1 MKKFKIDY
9 KWELILMLWFAFFL
23 NQGDRQV
30 YGAIVGDI
38 QEALGLTGMQAGWV
52 VTVFTV
58 VYGCLAPFG
67 GYVGDFLRRKW
78 IVIISLI
85 IFSLGTLF
93 TGFAGAMGAGVGAF
107 IYLIIMRGIATGAG
121 EAFYNPAAISL
132 ITQHHEK
139 TRGTAIS
146 LHQSALYVGILASA
160 VIAPLVSQKF
170 GWNYA
175 FIGFGVF
182 GLLVALYCIVRM
194 EDTPQIKED
203 HERIPFS
210 ALLKGIFSKK
220 TIWLLALAF
229 GCQVF
234 VNIGITTWAAKYF
247 NLQFYGGENLP
258 MASSVAMLTSCG
270 FAILGVM
277 IGGRMSDKMAQKSKL
292 ARMRTEYI
300 GLLCG
305 APFLF
310 IVGLANNIWVAA
322 AAMSV
327 YGIFRGVYDSNI
339 YAAMFDVIDPKLR
352 ASSVGIL
359 TAFAFIVGCLA
370 PVYLGY
376 VQGDGSSIEAFS
388 LGIASMGA
396 FFLVGGLLIAAA
408 AKYTFL
414 KEYYEEKTE

>member
-1 MKKFKIDY
+1 MKTKLLGY
-9 KWELILMLWFAFFL
+9 TWELILMLWFAFFL

-30 YGAIVGDI
+30 YGAILPFIEQD
-38 QEALGLTGMQAGWV
+38 LGITSAQAGWV

-93 TGFAGAMGAGVGAF
+93 TGFAGAMGAGMGAL
-107 IYLIIMRGIATGAG
+107 IYLIVMRGIATGAG

-132 ITQHHEK
+132 ITQHHDK
-139 TRGTAIS
+139 TRGLAIS
-146 LHQSALYVGILASA
+146 LHQSALYVGILVSA
-160 VIAPLVSQKF
+160 IVAPIIAESF

-182 GLLVALYCIVRM
+182 GLLVALYCVFRM
-194 EDTPQIKED
+194 EDTPQISAQT
-203 HERIPFS
+203 ERIPFKE
-210 ALLKGIFSKK
+210 LVVGIFSKK

-247 NLQFYGGENLP
+247 NLQFFGGENLTW
-258 MASSVAMLTSCG
+258 ASTIAMITSCG

-277 IGGRMSDKMAQKSKL
+277 IGGHYSDKFSKTTKL

-300 GLLCG
+300 GLLGG
-305 APFLF
+305 APFLLAM
-310 IVGLANNIWVAA
+310 GLSSNIWVAA
-322 AAMSV
+322 AAMSI

-370 PVYLGY
+370 PVYLGA
-376 VQGDGSSIEAFS
+376 VQGDGTSIENFS
-388 LGIASMGA
+388 LGIASMGI

-408 AKYTFL
+408 AKFTFL
-414 KEYYEEKTE
+414 KERYEE

>member
-1 MKKFKIDY
+1 MKKLDY

-30 YGAIVGDI
+30 YGAIIEDI
-38 QEALGLTGMQAGWV
+38 QRALDLTGTEAGLV

-67 GYVGDFLRRKW
+67 GYVGDFLSRKW
-78 IVIISLI
+78 IVISSLI
-85 IFSLGTLF
+85 VFSLGTLF
-93 TGFAGAMGAGVGAF
+93 TGFAGAMGSFAL

-139 TRGTAIS
+139 TRATAIS
-146 LHQSALYVGILASA
+146 MHQSALYIGIMASAILAPMIS
-160 VIAPLVSQKF
+160 KMF
-170 GWNYA
+170 GWEYA

-182 GLLVALYCIVRM
+182 GLIVAVYCIFRM
-194 EDTPQIKED
+194 KDTPQIKEQT
-203 HERIPFS
+203 ERIPFMT
-210 ALLKGIFSKK
+210 LLKGIFSKK
-220 TIWLLALAF
+220 TIWLLAFAF

-234 VNIGITTWAAKYF
+234 VNIGITTWAAKFF
-247 NLQFYGGENLP
+247 NLKFFAGENLAL
-258 MASSVAMLTSCG
+258 ASSIAMLTSCG

-277 IGGRMSDKMAQKSKL
+277 IGGRISDKLAQTDKL

-305 APFLF
+305 APFLVL
-310 IVGLANNIWVAA
+310 VGFASNIWVASI
-322 AAMSV
+322 AMII
-327 YGIFRGVYDSNI
+327 YGIFRGIYDSNL

-352 ASSVGIL
+352 ASSVGII
-359 TAFAFIVGCLA
+359 TAFAFIVGCVA
-370 PVYLGY
+370 PIYLGA
-376 VQGDGSSIEAFS
+376 VQGDGTNINAFEW
-388 LGIASMGA
+388 GISSMGL
-396 FFLVGGLLIAAA
+396 FFLVGGLLILIA

-414 KEYYEEKTE
+414 KERIEE

>member
-1 MKKFKIDY
+1 MKKLKFDY

-160 VIAPLVSQKF
+160 VIAPLISQRF
-170 GWNYA
+170 GWQYA
-175 FIGFGVF
+175 FIGFGIF
-182 GLLVALYCIVRM
+182 GLIIAIYCILRM
-194 EDTPQIKED
+194 EDTPQIKEQS
-203 HERIPFS
+203 ERIPFM
-210 ALLKGIFSKK
+210 ALVKGIFSKK

-300 GLLCG
+300 GLLAG
-305 APFLF
+305 APFLV
-310 IVGLANNIWVAA
+310 IVGLASNIWVAA

-370 PVYLGY
+370 PVYLGA
-376 VQGDGSSIEAFS
+376 VQGDGTSIEAFS
-388 LGIASMGA
+388 LGIASMGL
-396 FFLVGGLLIAAA
+396 FFLVGGLLIVAA
-408 AKYTFL
+408 AKYTFS
-414 KEYYEEKTE
+414 KECYEE

>member
-1 MKKFKIDY
+1 MKKFKFEY

-30 YGAIVGDI
+30 YGAVVPFIEQD
-38 QEALGLTGMQAGWV
+38 LGITSAQAGWV

-85 IFSLGTLF
+85 VFSLGTLF
-93 TGFAGAMGAGVGAF
+93 TGFAGAMGAGMGAL
-107 IYLIIMRGIATGAG
+107 IYLIVMRGIATGAG

-132 ITQHHEK
+132 ITQHHDK
-139 TRGTAIS
+139 TRGLAIS
-146 LHQSALYVGILASA
+146 LHQSALYVGILVSA
-160 VIAPLVSQKF
+160 IVAPIIAESF

-182 GLLVALYCIVRM
+182 GLIVALYCVFRM
-194 EDTPQIKED
+194 EDTPQISAQT
-203 HERIPFS
+203 ERIPFKE
-210 ALLKGIFSKK
+210 LVVGIFSKK

-234 VNIGITTWAAKYF
+234 VNIGITTWVAKYF
-247 NLQFYGGENLP
+247 NLQFFGGENLTW
-258 MASSVAMLTSCG
+258 ASTIAMITSCG

-277 IGGRMSDKMAQKSKL
+277 IGGHYSDKFSKTTKL

-300 GLLCG
+300 GLLGG
-305 APFLF
+305 APFLL
-310 IVGLANNIWVAA
+310 VMGLSSNIWVAA
-322 AAMSV
+322 AAMSI

-370 PVYLGY
+370 PVYLGA
-376 VQGDGSSIEAFS
+376 VQGDGTSIENFS
-388 LGIASMGA
+388 LGIASMGI

-414 KEYYEEKTE
+414 KERYEE

>member
-1 MKKFKIDY
+1 MKKTRFDY

-30 YGAIVGDI
+30 YGAIVEDI
-38 QEALGLTGMQAGWV
+38 QSALNLTGMQAGWV

-67 GYVGDFLRRKW
+67 GYVGDFLSRKW
-78 IVIISLI
+78 IVVISLI
-85 IFSLGTLF
+85 IFSLGTLL
-93 TGFAGAMGAGVGAF
+93 TGFAGAMGAGAF
-107 IYLIIMRGIATGAG
+107 VYLIIMRGVATGAG

-146 LHQSALYVGILASA
+146 LHQSALYIGILASA
-160 VIAPLVSQKF
+160 VVAPLISKTF
-170 GWNYA
+170 GWQYA

-182 GLLVALYCIVRM
+182 GLLVALYCVFRM
-194 EDTPQIKED
+194 QDTPQIKEQN
-203 HERIPFS
+203 ERIPFKE
-210 ALLKGIFSKK
+210 LIKGIFSKK

-247 NLQFYGGENLP
+247 NLRFFGGENLP
-258 MASSVAMLTSCG
+258 MASTVAMITSCG
-270 FAILGVM
+270 FAVLGVM

-300 GLLCG
+300 GLLVG
-305 APFLF
+305 APFLL
-310 IVGLANNIWVAA
+310 IVGLASNIWVAA
-322 AAMSV
+322 VAMSL

-370 PVYLGY
+370 PVYLGA
-376 VQGDGSSIEAFS
+376 VQGDGTSIEAFS
-388 LGIASMGA
+388 LGIASMGV
-396 FFLVGGLLIAAA
+396 FFLVGGLLIVAA
-408 AKYTFL
+408 AKFTFL
-414 KEYYEEKTE
+414 KECYEE

>member
-1 MKKFKIDY
+1 MKKWKFDY

-30 YGAIVGDI
+30 YGAIVEDI
-38 QEALGLTGMQAGWV
+38 QTALGLSGVQAGIV
-52 VTVFTV
+52 VTVFTI

-67 GYVGDFLRRKW
+67 GYIGDFLRRKW

-85 IFSLGTLF
+85 VFSLGTLF
-93 TGFAGAMGAGVGAF
+93 TGFAGAFGTGALA
-107 IYLIIMRGIATGAG
+107 YLILMRGVATGAG

-132 ITQHHEK
+132 ITQHHDK

-146 LHQSALYVGILASA
+146 LHQSALYVGVIASA
-160 VIAPLVSQKF
+160 IVAPLISKAW

-194 EDTPQIKED
+194 EDTPQIKEQT
-203 HERIPFS
+203 ERIPFS
-210 ALLKGIFSKK
+210 VLIKGIFSKK

-247 NLQFYGGENLP
+247 NLKFYGGDNLA
-258 MASSVAMLTSCG
+258 MASSIAMLTSCG

-277 IGGRMSDKMAQKSKL
+277 VGGRMSDKMAQKSKL

-300 GLLCG
+300 GLLGG
-305 APFLF
+305 APFLLM
-310 IVGLANNIWVAA
+310 VGFSSNLWVAC
-322 AAMSV
+322 AAMAL
-327 YGIFRGVYDSNI
+327 YGVFRGVYDSNI

-370 PVYLGY
+370 PVYLGA
-376 VQGDGSSIEAFS
+376 VQGDGTSIEAFGW
-388 LGIASMGA
+388 GISSMGI

-414 KEYYEEKTE
+414 KERYEE

>member
-1 MKKFKIDY
+1 M
-9 KWELILMLWFAFFL
+9 
-23 NQGDRQV
+23 
-30 YGAIVGDI
+30 
-38 QEALGLTGMQAGWV
+38 
-52 VTVFTV
+52 

-93 TGFAGAMGAGVGAF
+93 TGFAGAMGAGMGAL
-107 IYLIIMRGIATGAG
+107 IYLIVMRGIATGAG

-132 ITQHHEK
+132 ITQHHDK
-139 TRGTAIS
+139 TRGLAIS
-146 LHQSALYVGILASA
+146 LHQSALYVGILVSA
-160 VIAPLVSQKF
+160 IVAPIIAESF

-182 GLLVALYCIVRM
+182 GLLVALYCVFRM
-194 EDTPQIKED
+194 EDTPQISAQT
-203 HERIPFS
+203 ERIPFKE
-210 ALLKGIFSKK
+210 LVVGIFSKK

-247 NLQFYGGENLP
+247 NLQFFGGENLTW
-258 MASSVAMLTSCG
+258 ASTIAMITSCG

-277 IGGRMSDKMAQKSKL
+277 IGGHYSDKFSKTTKL

-300 GLLCG
+300 GLLGG
-305 APFLF
+305 APFLLAM
-310 IVGLANNIWVAA
+310 GLSSNIWVAA
-322 AAMSV
+322 AAMSI

-370 PVYLGY
+370 PVYLGA
-376 VQGDGSSIEAFS
+376 VQGDGTSIENFS
-388 LGIASMGA
+388 LGIASMGI

-408 AKYTFL
+408 AKFTFL
-414 KEYYEEKTE
+414 KERYEE

>member
-1 MKKFKIDY
+1 MKTARNGY

-30 YGAIVGDI
+30 YGAIVEDI
-38 QEALGLTGMQAGWV
+38 QTTLGLSGLEAGLV

-67 GYVGDFLRRKW
+67 GYVGDFLSRKW
-78 IVIISLI
+78 IVITSLI
-85 IFSLGTLF
+85 VFSLGTLL
-93 TGFAGAMGAGVGAF
+93 TGFAGAMGSFAL

-146 LHQSALYVGILASA
+146 LHQSALYVGIMASA
-160 VIAPLVSQKF
+160 IIAPLISKTF

-182 GLLVALYCIVRM
+182 GLLVATYCIFRM
-194 EDTPQIKED
+194 QDTPQIKEQT
-203 HERIPFS
+203 ERIPFGE
-210 ALLKGIFSKK
+210 LIKGIFSKK
-220 TIWLLALAF
+220 TIWLLAFAF

-234 VNIGITTWAAKYF
+234 VNIGITTWAAKFF
-247 NLQFYGGENLP
+247 NLKFFGGENLP
-258 MASSVAMLTSCG
+258 MASSIAMLTSCG
-270 FAILGVM
+270 FAIFGVM
-277 IGGRMSDKMAQKSKL
+277 VGGRMSDKMAQKSKL
-292 ARMRTEYI
+292 ARMYTEAV
-300 GLLCG
+300 GLLFG
-305 APFLF
+305 TPFLLM
-310 IVGLANNIWVAA
+310 VGWASNIWVAGV
-322 AAMSV
+322 AMSL

-370 PVYLGY
+370 PIYLGA
-376 VQGDGSSIEAFS
+376 VQGDGTSIESFGWGISS
-388 LGIASMGA
+388 LGL
-396 FFLVGGLLIAAA
+396 FFLVGGLLIAFA
-408 AKYTFL
+408 AKFTFL
-414 KEYYEEKTE
+414 KERYEEK

>member
-1 MKKFKIDY
+1 MKKFKFDY

-30 YGAIVGDI
+30 YGAIVEDI
-38 QEALGLTGMQAGWV
+38 QSALGLSGMQAGWV

-85 IFSLGTLF
+85 VFSVGTLL
-93 TGFAGAMGAGVGAF
+93 TGFAGVMSTSIGAF

-160 VIAPLVSQKF
+160 VIAPLISKNF
-170 GWNYA
+170 GWQYA

-182 GLLVALYCIVRM
+182 GLFVACYCIFRM
-194 EDTPQIKED
+194 EDTAQIKEQT
-203 HERIPFS
+203 ERIPFKE
-210 ALLKGIFSKK
+210 LIVGIFSKK
-220 TIWLLALAF
+220 TIWLLAFAF

-234 VNIGITTWAAKYF
+234 VNIGITTWAAKFF
-247 NLQFYGGENLP
+247 NLKFFGGENLP
-258 MASSVAMLTSCG
+258 MASSIAMLTSCG
-270 FAILGVM
+270 LAILGVM
-277 IGGRMSDKMAQKSKL
+277 VGGRMSDKMAQKSKL
-292 ARMRTEYI
+292 ARMYTEAI
-300 GLLCG
+300 GLLVG
-305 APFLF
+305 APFLLM
-310 IVGLANNIWVAA
+310 VGWASNIWVAG
-322 AAMSV
+322 AAMSL

-370 PVYLGY
+370 PVYLGW
-376 VQGDGSSIEAFS
+376 VQGDGDSLESFS
-388 LGIASMGA
+388 WGISSMGA
-396 FFLVGGLLIAAA
+396 FFLVGGLLITYA
-408 AKYTFL
+408 AKRTFL
-414 KEYYEEKTE
+414 KERYEE

>member
-1 MKKFKIDY
+1 MKKFSY

-30 YGAIVGDI
+30 YGAIVEDI
-38 QEALGLTGMQAGWV
+38 QASLGLSGLEAGLV
-52 VTVFTV
+52 VTVFTI

-67 GYVGDFLRRKW
+67 GYIGDFLRRKW

-85 IFSLGTLF
+85 VFSLGTLL
-93 TGFAGAMGAGVGAF
+93 TGFAGAFGAGALA
-107 IYLIIMRGIATGAG
+107 YLIIMRGVATGAG

-132 ITQHHEK
+132 ITQHHDK

-146 LHQSALYVGILASA
+146 LHQSALYVGVIASA
-160 VIAPLVSQKF
+160 IIAPLISKTW

-182 GLLVALYCIVRM
+182 GLVVALYCIVRM
-194 EDTPQIKED
+194 EDTPQIKEQN
-203 HERIPFS
+203 ERIPFS
-210 ALLKGIFSKK
+210 VLIKGIFSKK

-247 NLQFYGGENLP
+247 NLKFYGGENLA
-258 MASSVAMLTSCG
+258 MASSIAMLTSCG
-270 FAILGVM
+270 VAILGVM

-300 GLLCG
+300 GLLGG
-305 APFLF
+305 APFLLA
-310 IVGLANNIWVAA
+310 VGLASNIWVAG
-322 AAMSV
+322 AAMAL

-339 YAAMFDVIDPKLR
+339 YAAMFDVIDPKFR

-370 PVYLGY
+370 PVYLGA
-376 VQGDGSSIEAFS
+376 VQGDGTSIEAFGW
-388 LGIASMGA
+388 GISSMGI
-396 FFLVGGLLIAAA
+396 FFLIGGLLIAAA
-408 AKYTFL
+408 AKFTFL
-414 KEYYEEKTE
+414 KERYEE

>member
-1 MKKFKIDY
+1 MKKFSY

-30 YGAIVGDI
+30 YGAIVEDI
-38 QEALGLTGMQAGWV
+38 QSALGLSGVQAGLV
-52 VTVFTV
+52 VTVFTI

-67 GYVGDFLRRKW
+67 GYIGDFLRRKW

-85 IFSLGTLF
+85 VFSLGTLF
-93 TGFAGAMGAGVGAF
+93 TGFAGAFGAGALA
-107 IYLIIMRGIATGAG
+107 YLIIMRGVATGAG

-132 ITQHHEK
+132 ITQHHDK

-146 LHQSALYVGILASA
+146 LHQSALYVGVIASA
-160 VIAPLVSQKF
+160 IIAPLISKTW

-182 GLLVALYCIVRM
+182 GLIVALYCIFRM
-194 EDTPQIKED
+194 EDTPQISAQT
-203 HERIPFS
+203 ERIPFKE
-210 ALLKGIFSKK
+210 LIKGIFSKK

-247 NLQFYGGENLP
+247 NLRFYGGDNLA
-258 MASSVAMLTSCG
+258 MASSIAMLTSCG

-292 ARMRTEYI
+292 ARMCTEYI
-300 GLLCG
+300 GLLGG
-305 APFLF
+305 APFLLA
-310 IVGLANNIWVAA
+310 VGFSSNIWVAG
-322 AAMSV
+322 AAMAL

-370 PVYLGY
+370 PVYLGA
-376 VQGDGSSIEAFS
+376 VQGDGTSIENFS
-388 LGIASMGA
+388 WGISSMGL

-414 KEYYEEKTE
+414 KECYEE

>member
-1 MKKFKIDY
+1 MKKFSY

-30 YGAIVGDI
+30 YGAIVEDI
-38 QEALGLTGMQAGWV
+38 QASLGLSGLEAGLV

-67 GYVGDFLRRKW
+67 GYIGDFLRRKW

-85 IFSLGTLF
+85 VFSLGTLL
-93 TGFAGAMGAGVGAF
+93 TGFAGAFGAGALA
-107 IYLIIMRGIATGAG
+107 YLIIMRGVATGAG

-132 ITQHHEK
+132 ITQHHDK

-146 LHQSALYVGILASA
+146 LHQSALYVGVIASA
-160 VIAPLVSQKF
+160 VIAPLISKAW

-182 GLLVALYCIVRM
+182 GLIVALYCVVRM
-194 EDTPQIKED
+194 EDTPQIKAQT
-203 HERIPFS
+203 ERIPLS
-210 ALLKGIFSKK
+210 VLIKGIFSKK

-247 NLQFYGGENLP
+247 NLKFYGGDNLA
-258 MASSVAMLTSCG
+258 MASSIAMLTSCG

-300 GLLCG
+300 GLLGG
-305 APFLF
+305 APFLLA
-310 IVGLANNIWVAA
+310 VGFASDLWVAC
-322 AAMSV
+322 AAMAL
-327 YGIFRGVYDSNI
+327 YGVFRGIYDSNI

-359 TAFAFIVGCLA
+359 TAFAFIIGCLA
-370 PVYLGY
+370 PVYLGA
-376 VQGDGSSIEAFS
+376 VQGDGTSIEAFGW
-388 LGIASMGA
+388 GISSMGF
-396 FFLVGGLLIAAA
+396 FFLAGGLLIAAA
-408 AKYTFL
+408 AKFTFL
-414 KEYYEEKTE
+414 KECYEE

>member
-1 MKKFKIDY
+1 MNKKFGY

-30 YGAIVGDI
+30 YGAIIEDI
-38 QEALGLTGMQAGWV
+38 QRALDLTGTEAGLV

-67 GYVGDFLRRKW
+67 GYVGDFLSRKW
-78 IVIISLI
+78 IVITSLI
-85 IFSLGTLF
+85 VFSLGTLF
-93 TGFAGAMGAGVGAF
+93 TGFAGAMGCFAL

-160 VIAPLVSQKF
+160 VIAPMISKAF

-175 FIGFGVF
+175 FICFGVF
-182 GLLVALYCIVRM
+182 GLLVAVYCMFRM
-194 EDTPQIKED
+194 QNTPQIEEQT
-203 HERIPFS
+203 ERIPFKE
-210 ALLKGIFSKK
+210 LIVGIFSKK
-220 TIWLLALAF
+220 TIWLLAFAF

-234 VNIGITTWAAKYF
+234 VNIGITTWAAKFF
-247 NLQFYGGENLP
+247 NLKFFAGENLAL
-258 MASSVAMLTSCG
+258 ASSIAMLTSCG
-270 FAILGVM
+270 FAIFGVM
-277 IGGRMSDKMAQKSKL
+277 VGGRMSDKMAEKSKL

-305 APFLF
+305 APFLLA
-310 IVGLANNIWVAA
+310 VGLASNLWVAC

-370 PVYLGY
+370 PVYLGA
-376 VQGDGSSIEAFS
+376 VQGDGTNIEAFEW
-388 LGIASMGA
+388 GISSMGL

-408 AKYTFL
+408 AKFTFL
-414 KEYYEEKTE
+414 KERYEE

>member
-1 MKKFKIDY
+1 MKKWKFDY

-30 YGAIVGDI
+30 YGAIVEDI
-38 QEALGLTGMQAGWV
+38 QSSLGLSGFEAGLV

-93 TGFAGAMGAGVGAF
+93 TGFAGAMGAGALV
-107 IYLIIMRGIATGAG
+107 YLIIMRGVATGAG

-132 ITQHHEK
+132 ITQYHEK
-139 TRGTAIS
+139 TRATAIS
-146 LHQSALYVGILASA
+146 MHQSALYIGVIVSA
-160 VIAPLVSQKF
+160 IVAPMISKAF

-175 FIGFGVF
+175 FIGFGLF
-182 GLLVALYCIVRM
+182 GLLVATYCIFRM
-194 EDTPQIKED
+194 EDTPQIKEQT
-203 HERIPFS
+203 ERIPFMV
-210 ALLKGIFSKK
+210 LLKGIFSKK
-220 TIWLLALAF
+220 TIWLLAFAF

-234 VNIGITTWAAKYF
+234 VNIGITTWAAKFF
-247 NLQFYGGENLP
+247 NLKFYGGENLTA
-258 MASSVAMLTSCG
+258 ASSIAMLTSCG
-270 FAILGVM
+270 FAIFGVM
-277 IGGRMSDKMAQKSKL
+277 LGGRISDKLAQTDKL
-292 ARMRTEYI
+292 ARMRTEYV
-300 GLLCG
+300 GLLGG
-305 APFLF
+305 APFLAL
-310 IVGLANNIWVAA
+310 VGFAPNIWVASI
-322 AAMSV
+322 AMV
-327 YGIFRGVYDSNI
+327 FYGIFRGIYDSNL

-370 PVYLGY
+370 PIYLGA
-376 VQGDGSSIEAFS
+376 VQGDGTSIDAFGWGISS
-388 LGIASMGA
+388 LGL
-396 FFLVGGLLIAAA
+396 FFLVGGLLIAIA

-414 KEYYEEKTE
+414 KERYEEK

>member
-1 MKKFKIDY
+1 MKTKLLGY

-30 YGAIVGDI
+30 YGAILPFIEQD
-38 QEALGLTGMQAGWV
+38 LGITSAQAGWV

-93 TGFAGAMGAGVGAF
+93 TGFAGAMGAGMGAL
-107 IYLIIMRGIATGAG
+107 IYLIVMRGIATGAG

-132 ITQHHEK
+132 ITQHHDK
-139 TRGTAIS
+139 TRGLAIS
-146 LHQSALYVGILASA
+146 LHQSALYVGILVSA
-160 VIAPLVSQKF
+160 IVAPIIAESF

-182 GLLVALYCIVRM
+182 GLLVALYCVFRM
-194 EDTPQIKED
+194 EDTPQISAQT
-203 HERIPFS
+203 ERIPFKE
-210 ALLKGIFSKK
+210 LVVGIFSKK

-247 NLQFYGGENLP
+247 NLQFFGGENLTW
-258 MASSVAMLTSCG
+258 ASTIAMITSCG

-277 IGGRMSDKMAQKSKL
+277 IGGHYSDKFSKTTKL

-300 GLLCG
+300 GLLGG
-305 APFLF
+305 APFLLAM
-310 IVGLANNIWVAA
+310 GLSSNIWVAA
-322 AAMSV
+322 AAMSI

-370 PVYLGY
+370 PVYLGA
-376 VQGDGSSIEAFS
+376 VQGDGTSIENFS
-388 LGIASMGA
+388 LGIASMGI

-408 AKYTFL
+408 AKFTFL
-414 KEYYEEKTE
+414 KERYEE

>member
-1 MKKFKIDY
+1 MKKFDY

-30 YGAIVGDI
+30 YGAIIEDI
-38 QEALGLTGMQAGWV
+38 QNGLGLDSFEAGLV

-67 GYVGDFLRRKW
+67 GYVGDFLSRKW

-85 IFSLGTLF
+85 VFSLGTLF
-93 TGFAGAMGAGVGAF
+93 TGFAGVMGSFAL

-146 LHQSALYVGILASA
+146 LHQSALYIGIIASAILAPMISKA
-160 VIAPLVSQKF
+160 F
-170 GWNYA
+170 GWQYA

-182 GLLVALYCIVRM
+182 GLLVAVYCIFRM
-194 EDTPQIKED
+194 KDTPQIKEQT
-203 HERIPFS
+203 ERIPFV
-210 ALLKGIFSKK
+210 ALIKGIFSKK

-234 VNIGITTWAAKYF
+234 VNIGITTWAAKFF
-247 NLQFYGGENLP
+247 NLKFFEGVNLP
-258 MASSVAMLTSCG
+258 LASSIAMLTSCG
-270 FAILGVM
+270 VAIIGVM
-277 IGGRMSDKMAQKSKL
+277 IGGRLSDKYAQTNKL

-300 GLLCG
+300 GLLGG
-305 APFLF
+305 APFLVL
-310 IVGLANNIWVAA
+310 VGFASNIWIAGF
-322 AAMSV
+322 AMIA
-327 YGIFRGVYDSNI
+327 YGIFRGIYDSNI

-352 ASSVGIL
+352 ASSVGLI
-359 TAFAFIVGCLA
+359 TAFAFIVGCVA
-370 PVYLGY
+370 PIYLGA
-376 VQGDGSSIEAFS
+376 VQGDGTNIGAFEW
-388 LGIASMGA
+388 GISSMGL
-396 FFLVGGLLIAAA
+396 FFLIGGLLIAAA
-408 AKYTFL
+408 AKFTFL
-414 KEYYEEKTE
+414 KERYEE

>member
-1 MKKFKIDY
+1 
-9 KWELILMLWFAFFL
+9 MLWFAFFL

-30 YGAIVGDI
+30 YGAIVEDI
-38 QEALGLTGMQAGWV
+38 QSALNLTGMQAGWV

-67 GYVGDFLRRKW
+67 GYVGDFLSRKW
-78 IVIISLI
+78 IVVISLI
-85 IFSLGTLF
+85 IFSLGTLL
-93 TGFAGAMGAGVGAF
+93 TGFAGAMGAGAF
-107 IYLIIMRGIATGAG
+107 VYLIIMRGVATGAG

-146 LHQSALYVGILASA
+146 LHQSALYIGILASA
-160 VIAPLVSQKF
+160 VVAPLISKAF
-170 GWNYA
+170 GWQYA

-182 GLLVALYCIVRM
+182 GLLVALYCVFRM
-194 EDTPQIKED
+194 QDTPQIKEQN
-203 HERIPFS
+203 ERIPFKE
-210 ALLKGIFSKK
+210 LIKGIFSKK

-247 NLQFYGGENLP
+247 NLRFFGGENLP
-258 MASSVAMLTSCG
+258 MASTVAMITSCG
-270 FAILGVM
+270 FAVLGVM

-300 GLLCG
+300 GLLVG
-305 APFLF
+305 APFLL
-310 IVGLANNIWVAA
+310 IAGLASNIWVAA
-322 AAMSV
+322 VAMSL

-370 PVYLGY
+370 PVYLGA
-376 VQGDGSSIEAFS
+376 VQGDGTSIEAFS
-388 LGIASMGA
+388 LGIASMGV

-408 AKYTFL
+408 AKFTFL
-414 KEYYEEKTE
+414 KECYEE

>member
-1 MKKFKIDY
+1 MKKTRFDY

-30 YGAIVGDI
+30 YGAIVEDI
-38 QEALGLTGMQAGWV
+38 QSALNLTGMQAGWV

-67 GYVGDFLRRKW
+67 GYVGDFLSRKW
-78 IVIISLI
+78 IVVISLI
-85 IFSLGTLF
+85 IFSLGTLL
-93 TGFAGAMGAGVGAF
+93 TGFAGAMGAGAF
-107 IYLIIMRGIATGAG
+107 VYLIIMRGVATGAG

-146 LHQSALYVGILASA
+146 LHQSALYIGILASA
-160 VIAPLVSQKF
+160 VVAPLISKAF
-170 GWNYA
+170 GWQYA

-182 GLLVALYCIVRM
+182 GLLVALYCVFRM
-194 EDTPQIKED
+194 QDTPQIKEQN
-203 HERIPFS
+203 ERIPFKE
-210 ALLKGIFSKK
+210 LIKGIFSKK

-247 NLQFYGGENLP
+247 NLRFFGGENLP
-258 MASSVAMLTSCG
+258 MASTVAMITSCG
-270 FAILGVM
+270 FAVLGVM

-300 GLLCG
+300 GLLVG
-305 APFLF
+305 APFLL
-310 IVGLANNIWVAA
+310 IVGLASNIWVAA
-322 AAMSV
+322 VAMSL

-370 PVYLGY
+370 PVYLGA
-376 VQGDGSSIEAFS
+376 VQGDGTSIEAFS
-388 LGIASMGA
+388 LGIASMGV
-396 FFLVGGLLIAAA
+396 FFLVGGLLIVAA
-408 AKYTFL
+408 AKFTFL
-414 KEYYEEKTE
+414 KECYEE

>member
-1 MKKFKIDY
+1 MKKTRFDY

-30 YGAIVGDI
+30 YGAIVEDI
-38 QEALGLTGMQAGWV
+38 QSALNLTGMQAGWV

-67 GYVGDFLRRKW
+67 GYVGDFLSRKW
-78 IVIISLI
+78 IVVISLI
-85 IFSLGTLF
+85 IFSLGTLL
-93 TGFAGAMGAGVGAF
+93 TGFAGAMGAGAF
-107 IYLIIMRGIATGAG
+107 VYLIIMRGVATGAG

-146 LHQSALYVGILASA
+146 LHQSALYIGILASA
-160 VIAPLVSQKF
+160 VVAPLISKAF
-170 GWNYA
+170 GWQYA

-182 GLLVALYCIVRM
+182 GLLVALYCVFRM
-194 EDTPQIKED
+194 QDTPQIKEQN
-203 HERIPFS
+203 ERIPFKE
-210 ALLKGIFSKK
+210 LIKGIFSKK

-247 NLQFYGGENLP
+247 NLRFFGGENLP
-258 MASSVAMLTSCG
+258 MASTVAMITSCG
-270 FAILGVM
+270 FAVLGVM

-300 GLLCG
+300 GLLVG
-305 APFLF
+305 APFLL
-310 IVGLANNIWVAA
+310 IAGLASNIWVAA
-322 AAMSV
+322 VAMSL

-370 PVYLGY
+370 PVYLGA
-376 VQGDGSSIEAFS
+376 VQGDGTSIEAFS
-388 LGIASMGA
+388 LGIASMGV

-408 AKYTFL
+408 AKFTFL
-414 KEYYEEKTE
+414 KECYEE

>member
-1 MKKFKIDY
+1 MKKLKFDY

-160 VIAPLVSQKF
+160 VIAPLISQKF
-170 GWNYA
+170 GWQYA
-175 FIGFGVF
+175 FIGFGIF
-182 GLLVALYCIVRM
+182 GLIIAIYCILRM
-194 EDTPQIKED
+194 EDTPQIKEQS
-203 HERIPFS
+203 ERIPFM
-210 ALLKGIFSKK
+210 ALVKGIFSKK

-300 GLLCG
+300 GLLAG
-305 APFLF
+305 APFLV
-310 IVGLANNIWVAA
+310 IVGLASNIWVAA

-370 PVYLGY
+370 PVYLGA
-376 VQGDGSSIEAFS
+376 VQGDGTSIEAFS
-388 LGIASMGA
+388 LGIASMGL
-396 FFLVGGLLIAAA
+396 FFLVGGLLIVAA

-414 KEYYEEKTE
+414 KECYEE

>member
-1 MKKFKIDY
+1 MKKFKFDY

-30 YGAIVGDI
+30 YGAVVPFIEKD
-38 QEALGLTGMQAGWV
+38 LGITSAQAGWV

-58 VYGCLAPFG
+58 IYGCLAPFG

-85 IFSLGTLF
+85 VFSLGTLF
-93 TGFAGAMGAGVGAF
+93 TGFAGAMGAGMGAL
-107 IYLIIMRGIATGAG
+107 IYLIVMRGIATGAG

-132 ITQHHEK
+132 ITQHHDK
-139 TRGTAIS
+139 TRGLAIS
-146 LHQSALYVGILASA
+146 LHQSALYVGILVSA
-160 VIAPLVSQKF
+160 IVAPIIAENF

-182 GLLVALYCIVRM
+182 GLLVSLYCIFRM
-194 EDTPQIKED
+194 EDTPQISAQT
-203 HERIPFS
+203 ERIPFKE
-210 ALLKGIFSKK
+210 LVVGIFSKK

-247 NLQFYGGENLP
+247 NLQFFEGENLTL
-258 MASSVAMLTSCG
+258 ASTIAMLASCG

-300 GLLCG
+300 GLLGG
-305 APFLF
+305 APFLLMLGF
-310 IVGLANNIWVAA
+310 TDNIWVAA
-322 AAMSV
+322 VAMSI

-370 PVYLGY
+370 PVYLGA
-376 VQGDGSSIEAFS
+376 VQGDGTSIDAFS
-388 LGIASMGA
+388 LGIASMGI

-414 KEYYEEKTE
+414 KECYEE

>member
-1 MKKFKIDY
+1 MKKFSY

-30 YGAIVGDI
+30 YGAIVEDI
-38 QEALGLTGMQAGWV
+38 QSALGLSGVQAGLV
-52 VTVFTV
+52 VTVFTI

-67 GYVGDFLRRKW
+67 GYIGDFLRRKW

-85 IFSLGTLF
+85 VFSLGTLF
-93 TGFAGAMGAGVGAF
+93 TGFAGAFGAGALA
-107 IYLIIMRGIATGAG
+107 YLIIMRGVATGAG

-132 ITQHHEK
+132 ITQHHDK

-146 LHQSALYVGILASA
+146 LHQSALYVGVIASA
-160 VIAPLVSQKF
+160 IIAPLISKTW

-182 GLLVALYCIVRM
+182 GLIVALYCIFRM
-194 EDTPQIKED
+194 EDTPQISAQT
-203 HERIPFS
+203 ERIPFKE
-210 ALLKGIFSKK
+210 LIKGIFSKK

-247 NLQFYGGENLP
+247 NLRFYGGDNLA
-258 MASSVAMLTSCG
+258 MASSIAMLTSCG

-300 GLLCG
+300 GLLGG
-305 APFLF
+305 APFLLA
-310 IVGLANNIWVAA
+310 VGFSSNIWVAG
-322 AAMSV
+322 AAMAL

-370 PVYLGY
+370 PVYLGA
-376 VQGDGSSIEAFS
+376 VQGDGTSIENFS
-388 LGIASMGA
+388 WGISSMGL

-414 KEYYEEKTE
+414 KECYEE

>member
-1 MKKFKIDY
+1 MKKFSY

-30 YGAIVGDI
+30 YGAIVEDI
-38 QEALGLTGMQAGWV
+38 QSALGLSGVQAGLV
-52 VTVFTV
+52 VTVFTI

-67 GYVGDFLRRKW
+67 GYIGDFLRRKW

-85 IFSLGTLF
+85 VFSLGTLF
-93 TGFAGAMGAGVGAF
+93 TGFAGAFGAGALA
-107 IYLIIMRGIATGAG
+107 YLIIMRGVATGAG

-132 ITQHHEK
+132 ITQHHDK

-146 LHQSALYVGILASA
+146 LHQSALYVGVIASA
-160 VIAPLVSQKF
+160 IIAPLISKTW

-182 GLLVALYCIVRM
+182 GLIVALYCIFRM
-194 EDTPQIKED
+194 EDTPQISAQT
-203 HERIPFS
+203 ERIPFKE
-210 ALLKGIFSKK
+210 LIKGIFSKK

-247 NLQFYGGENLP
+247 NLRFYGGDNLA
-258 MASSVAMLTSCG
+258 MASSIAMLTSCG

-300 GLLCG
+300 GLLGG
-305 APFLF
+305 APFLLA
-310 IVGLANNIWVAA
+310 VGFSSNIWVAG
-322 AAMSV
+322 AAMAL

-370 PVYLGY
+370 PVYLGA
-376 VQGDGSSIEAFS
+376 VQGDGTSIENFS
-388 LGIASMGA
+388 WGISSMGL
-396 FFLVGGLLIAAA
+396 FFLMGGLLIAAA

-414 KEYYEEKTE
+414 KECYEE

>member
-1 MKKFKIDY
+1 MKIFKFDY

-30 YGAIVGDI
+30 YGAIIEDI
-38 QEALGLTGMQAGWV
+38 QTALNLSGTQAGLV

-67 GYVGDFLRRKW
+67 GYVGDFLSRKW
-78 IVIISLI
+78 IVVSSLI
-85 IFSLGTLF
+85 VFSLGTLF
-93 TGFAGAMGAGVGAF
+93 TGFAGAAGSFALV
-107 IYLIIMRGIATGAG
+107 YLIIMRGIATGAG

-146 LHQSALYVGILASA
+146 LHQSALYIGIIASAILAPMISKT
-160 VIAPLVSQKF
+160 L
-170 GWNYA
+170 GWQYA

-182 GLLVALYCIVRM
+182 GLLIAVYCIFRM
-194 EDTPQIKED
+194 KDTKQIKEQT
-203 HERIPFS
+203 ERIPFMT
-210 ALLKGIFSKK
+210 LIKGIFSKK

-234 VNIGITTWAAKYF
+234 VNIGITTWAAKFF
-247 NLQFYGGENLP
+247 NLKFFEGENLT
-258 MASSVAMLTSCG
+258 MASSIAMLTSCG
-270 FAILGVM
+270 FAVLGVM
-277 IGGRMSDKMAQKSKL
+277 IGGRLSDKMAQKSKL

-300 GLLCG
+300 GLLAG
-305 APFLF
+305 APFLA
-310 IVGLANNIWVAA
+310 IVGISSNLWVAG
-322 AAMSV
+322 AAMSL

-370 PVYLGY
+370 PVYVGWL
-376 VQGDGSSIEAFS
+376 QGSGESLEAFS
-388 LGIASMGA
+388 WGISSMGA
-396 FFLVGGLLIAAA
+396 FFLVGGLLIAIAT
-408 AKYTFL
+408 KYTFL
-414 KEYYEEKTE
+414 KECIEE

>member
-1 MKKFKIDY
+1 MKKLKFDY

-160 VIAPLVSQKF
+160 VIAPLISQKF
-170 GWNYA
+170 GWQYA
-175 FIGFGVF
+175 FIGFGIF
-182 GLLVALYCIVRM
+182 GLIIAIYCILRM
-194 EDTPQIKED
+194 EDTPQIKEQS
-203 HERIPFS
+203 ERIPFM
-210 ALLKGIFSKK
+210 ALVKGIFSKK

-247 NLQFYGGENLP
+247 NLQLYGGENLP

-300 GLLCG
+300 GLLAG
-305 APFLF
+305 APFLV
-310 IVGLANNIWVAA
+310 IVGLASNIWVAA

-370 PVYLGY
+370 PVYLGA
-376 VQGDGSSIEAFS
+376 VQGDGTSIEAFS
-388 LGIASMGA
+388 LGIASMGL
-396 FFLVGGLLIAAA
+396 FFLVGGLLIVAA

-414 KEYYEEKTE
+414 KECYEE

>member
-1 MKKFKIDY
+1 MKKFKFDY

-30 YGAIVGDI
+30 YGAVVPFIEKD
-38 QEALGLTGMQAGWV
+38 LGITSAQAGWV

-58 VYGCLAPFG
+58 IYGCLAPFG

-85 IFSLGTLF
+85 VFSLGTLF
-93 TGFAGAMGAGVGAF
+93 TGFAGSMGAGMGAL
-107 IYLIIMRGIATGAG
+107 IYLIVMRGIATGAG

-132 ITQHHEK
+132 ITQHHDK
-139 TRGTAIS
+139 TRGLAIS
-146 LHQSALYVGILASA
+146 LHQSALYVGILVSA
-160 VIAPLVSQKF
+160 IVAPIIAENS

-182 GLLVALYCIVRM
+182 GLLVSLYCIFRM
-194 EDTPQIKED
+194 EDTPQISAQT
-203 HERIPFS
+203 ERIPFKE
-210 ALLKGIFSKK
+210 LVVGIFSKK

-247 NLQFYGGENLP
+247 NLQFFEGENLTL
-258 MASSVAMLTSCG
+258 ASTIAMLASCG

-300 GLLCG
+300 GLLGG
-305 APFLF
+305 APFLLMLGF
-310 IVGLANNIWVAA
+310 TDNIWVAA
-322 AAMSV
+322 VAMSI

-370 PVYLGY
+370 PVYLGA
-376 VQGDGSSIEAFS
+376 VQGDGTSIDAFS
-388 LGIASMGA
+388 LGIASMGI

-414 KEYYEEKTE
+414 KECYEE